1 MNGLGFLLSIVSSL
15 LFPGIIAI
23 TKAKMSGRK
32 GPGIF
37 QPLFDIVRLLR
48 KGSIYSTTTSII
60 FQIAP
65 VIYFASIVVAL
76 LFIPFG
82 QNKGL
87 LSFEADFV
95 FFAYLLAV
103 GKFMMI
109 IGAMDTGSGFEGMGA
124 NREAL
129 YSMLVE
135 PAFFVLMGS
144 LALLADHT
152 SFYSLFTHIHFDS
165 SLSYLIAVLG
175 IYLLVQIA
183 MVENSRMPIDD
194 PKTHLELTMI
204 HEVMVLD
211 NSGFDMCLIHLAT
224 GLKFALYGGLIANFI
239 FPDTWPLYGQIVMF
253 FMVNLL
259 FAIAVGF
266 LESFRARNK
275 MAKNPKWILVLS
287 SISMVVFLSILAI
300 THKFII
306 K

>member
-15 LFPGIIAI
+15 LFPGIIAV

-37 QPLFDIVRLLR
+37 QSLFDVARLFR
-48 KGSIYSTTTSII
+48 KGSIYSATTSII

-76 LFIPFG
+76 LFMPFG
-82 QNKGL
+82 QYKGL

-109 IGAMDTGSGFEGMGA
+109 VGAMDTGSGFEGMGA

-129 YSMLVE
+129 YSLLVE
-135 PAFFVLMGS
+135 PAFFILMGS
-144 LALLADHT
+144 LVLLTSHT
-152 SFYSLFTHIHFDS
+152 SFYNLFVHIHFDS
-165 SLSYLIAVLG
+165 FFSYLIALLG
-175 IYLLVQIA
+175 IYLFIQIA

-211 NSGFDMCLIHLAT
+211 NSGFDMCLIHLTT

-239 FPDTWPLYGQIVMF
+239 FPETWTLYAKIVVF
-253 FMVNLL
+253 FTVNLL
-259 FAIAVGF
+259 FAIVVGF
-266 LESFRARNK
+266 LESCRARNK
-275 MAKNPKWILVLS
+275 LAKNPKWILALS
-287 SISMVVFLSILAI
+287 SISMVVFLSVLAI
-300 THKFII
+300 THKLFLE
-306 K
+306 

>member
-1 MNGLGFLLSIVSSL
+1 MNALGFVLSIISGL
-15 LFPGIIAI
+15 FFPGIIAI

-32 GPGIF
+32 GPDIL
-37 QPLFDIVRLLR
+37 QPLYDAARLMR
-48 KGSIYSTTTSII
+48 KGSVYSNTTSII
-60 FQIAP
+60 FQISP
-65 VIYFASIVVAL
+65 VVYFASVVVAL

-82 QNKGL
+82 AHKGL

-95 FFAYLLAV
+95 FFAYILAV

-109 IGAMDTGSGFEGMGA
+109 VGAMDTGSGFEGMGA

-129 YSMLVE
+129 YSMLAE
-135 PAFFVLMGS
+135 PAFFIFMGS
-144 LALLADHT
+144 LALLTRHA
-152 SFYSLFTHIHFDS
+152 SFVFLFSHIHYNS
-165 SLSYLIAVLG
+165 WLSYLIAALG

-211 NSGFDMCLIHLAT
+211 NSGFDMGIINLAT

-239 FPDTWPLYGQIVMF
+239 FPNKWPLYTQIVMF
-253 FMVNLL
+253 LVINLL
-259 FAIAVGF
+259 FAITVGM

-275 MAKNPKWILVLS
+275 LSRNPKWILALS
-287 SISMVVFLSILAI
+287 SISLVMFLSLLVI
-300 THKFII
+300 THKLII
-306 K
+306 T

>member
-1 MNGLGFLLSIVSSL
+1 MNALGFVLAIVSSL
-15 LFPGIIAI
+15 LIPGIISI

-37 QPLFDIVRLLR
+37 QPLFDVARLIR
-48 KGSIYSTTTSII
+48 KGSVYSATTSVI
-60 FQIAP
+60 FQIGP

-76 LFIPFG
+76 LFVPFG
-82 QNKGL
+82 QYKGL
-87 LSFEADFV
+87 LSFDADFV
-95 FFAYLLAV
+95 FFAYLLGI

-109 IGAMDTGSGFEGMGA
+109 ISAMDTGSGFEGMGA

-135 PAFFVLMGS
+135 PVFFILMGS
-144 LALLADHT
+144 LALLTHYS
-152 SFYSLFTHIHFDS
+152 SFYDLFVHIHYG
-165 SLSYLIAVLG
+165 SYLTYLVAALG
-175 IYLLVQIA
+175 IYLLLQIA

-211 NSGFDMCLIHLAT
+211 NSGFDMGLINLAT

-239 FPDTWPLYGQIVMF
+239 FPVEWPLYAQIVLF
-253 FMVNLL
+253 IMVNLL
-259 FAIAVGF
+259 FAVAVGL

-275 MAKNPKWILVLS
+275 LAKNPKWILVLS
-287 SISMVVFLSILAI
+287 SISLIVFLCVIEI
-300 THKFII
+300 TQKLL
-306 K
+306 

>member
-15 LFPGIIAI
+15 LFPGIIAV
-23 TKAKMSGRK
+23 TKAKLSGRK

-37 QPLFDIVRLLR
+37 QPLFDAARLFR
-48 KGSIYSTTTSII
+48 KGSIYSVTTSII

-76 LFIPFG
+76 LFMPFG
-82 QNKGL
+82 QYKGF
-87 LSFEADFV
+87 LSFEVDFV
-95 FFAYLLAV
+95 FFSYLLAV
-103 GKFMMI
+103 GKFVMI

-135 PAFFVLMGS
+135 PAFFILMGS
-144 LALLADHT
+144 LALLTNHT
-152 SFYSLFTHIHFDS
+152 SFYSLFVHIHFDS
-165 SLSYLIAVLG
+165 VLSYLIALLA
-175 IYLLVQIA
+175 IYLFVQIA
-183 MVENSRMPIDD
+183 MVENSRIPIDD

-239 FPDTWPLYGQIVMF
+239 FPDTWPLYTQIAVF
-253 FMVNLL
+253 LMVNLL
-259 FAIAVGF
+259 FVIAVGF
-266 LESFRARNK
+266 LEAFRARNK
-275 MAKNPKWILVLS
+275 LEKNPKWILTLS
-287 SISMVVFLSILAI
+287 SISMVVFLSVLVIV
-300 THKFII
+300 HKYFLE
-306 K
+306 